1 MIDDILKDAEIRM
14 GKTIEALKNDLSKMR
29 TGRAN
34 TSLIEHIL
42 VSAYGSDTPLNQVA
56 NISVGDARSL
66 TVTPW
71 DKSMVKAIE
80 KAIMDSGL
88 GLNPVTA
95 GEVIRVPLPPLTEER
110 RKEMIRL
117 VRQEVESSRVSIRNV
132 RRDANSDF
140 KSLQKEKEISE
151 DDERR
156 ASDLVQK
163 LTDKKIVEID
173 KLLEDKEKDLMEI

>member
-1 MIDDILKDAEIRM
+1 
-14 GKTIEALKNDLSKMR
+14 
-29 TGRAN
+29 
-34 TSLIEHIL
+34 
-42 VSAYGSDTPLNQVA
+42 
-56 NISVGDARSL
+56 
-66 TVTPW
+66 
-71 DKSMVKAIE
+71 
-80 KAIMDSGL
+80 MDSVAIVKTGVTLPSVAARRGDFEDWIAAGL

-156 ASDLVQK
+156 GGELVQK
-163 LTDKKIVEID
+163 LTDKMIVEID
-173 KLLEDKEKDLMEI
+173 KLLEEIQIFFSVWCYSNYYFLAANY